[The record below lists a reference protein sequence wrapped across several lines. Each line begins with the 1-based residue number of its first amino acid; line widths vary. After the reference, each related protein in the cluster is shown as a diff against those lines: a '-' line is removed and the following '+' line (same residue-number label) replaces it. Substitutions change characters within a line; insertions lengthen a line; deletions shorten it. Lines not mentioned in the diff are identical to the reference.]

1 MDFWD
6 RVQAEIG
13 RGKTTYAYIAKQIDK
28 TESTVSG
35 WHRGEKKIIPPA
47 NLAVKIAQILDTT
60 VEYLIT
66 GNPPVPGIS
75 PEALRIAQNFDN
87 LSPAGQKAAQ
97 SMMEGL
103 LRDYPQQTIQEEN
116 PAG

>member
-6 RVQAEIG
+6 RIQDEID
-13 RGKTTYAYIAKQIDK
+13 REKTTYAYIAKQIGK

-47 NLAVKIAQILDTT
+47 NLAVKIAQILETT
-60 VEYLIT
+60 VEYLVT
-66 GNPPVPGIS
+66 GKPPAGLS
-75 PEALRIAQNFDN
+75 QEAMEIAQIFNN

-103 LRDYPQQTIQEEN
+103 LRDYPQRSIQAEN

>member
-1 MDFWD
+1 MDFWNRIQD
-6 RVQAEIG
+6 EID
-13 RGKTTYAYIAKQIDK
+13 RGKTTYAYIAKQIGK

-35 WHRGEKKIIPPA
+35 WHRGKKKIIPPA
-47 NLAVKIAQILDTT
+47 NLAVKIAQVLNTT
-60 VEYLIT
+60 VEYLVT

-87 LSPAGQKAAQ
+87 LSLAGQKAAQ

-103 LRDYPQQTIQEEN
+103 LRDYPRRPIQTKTT
-116 PAG
+116 AG

>member
-6 RVQAEIG
+6 RIQDEID
-13 RGKTTYAYIAKQIDK
+13 REKTTYAYIAKQIGK

-60 VEYLIT
+60 VEYLVT

-75 PEALRIAQNFDN
+75 PEALRVAQNFDN

-103 LRDYPQQTIQEEN
+103 LRDYPQRPMQTETT
-116 PAG
+116 AG

>member
-1 MDFWD
+1 MWIKKD
-6 RVQAEIG
+6 RFPNVDEGQ
-13 RGKTTYAYIAKQIDK
+13 R
-28 TESTVSG
+28 
-35 WHRGEKKIIPPA
+35 
-47 NLAVKIAQILDTT
+47 LADALGTT

-97 SMMEGL
+97 SMMKGL

>member
-1 MDFWD
+1 MNFWD
-6 RVQAEIG
+6 RIQDEID
-13 RGKTTYAYIAKQIDK
+13 REKTTYAYIAKQIGK

-60 VEYLIT
+60 VEYLVT

-75 PEALRIAQNFDN
+75 SEALRIAQKFDN
-87 LSPAGQKAAQ
+87 LSPSGQKAAQ
-97 SMMEGL
+97 SVMEGL
-103 LRDYPQQTIQEEN
+103 LRDYPQQPIQAES